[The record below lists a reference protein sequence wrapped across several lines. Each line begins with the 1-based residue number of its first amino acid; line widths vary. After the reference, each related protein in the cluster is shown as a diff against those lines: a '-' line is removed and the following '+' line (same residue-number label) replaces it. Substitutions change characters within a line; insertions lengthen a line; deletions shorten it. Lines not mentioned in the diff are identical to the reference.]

1 MFNICIIKPKDYIH
15 YQAFTEIAE
24 LIHFSL
30 LNLNCKSSIT
40 FNHLDTNPEKKKIIF
55 GGHLLNNDLINKVPN
70 NSIVFNT
77 EQIES
82 NTEEWRERIIKL
94 ANRNIELWDYS
105 LFNIKFTQDKTNIKA
120 KLFEIGYQRE
130 LNRITHKKTKKV
142 DVLFYGSINDR
153 RKIII
158 DKLIEKN
165 IKVKC
170 LFGVYGKDRD
180 DWIAKSKLV
189 LNMHM
194 YDSKIFEIIRV
205 FYLMTNGVPVV
216 AEYDDK
222 TKINN
227 NFLMGIKTAP
237 YNDLVEMIVH
247 LVNSEKEREKLGHN
261 GLLEI
266 KKYPQE
272 QFTKKILNL

>member
-40 FNHLDTNPEKKKIIF
+40 FNHLDTNPEKKNIIF

-120 KLFEIGYQRE
+120 KLFEIGYQGE

-227 NFLMGIKTAP
+227 NFLMGIKTAS
-237 YNDLVEMIVH
+237 YNELVEMIVY
-247 LVNSEKEREKLGHN
+247 LVNNENEREELGHN

>member
-40 FNHLDTNPEKKKIIF
+40 FNHLDTNPEKKNIIF
-55 GGHLLNNDLINKVPN
+55 GGHLLNNDLINKVPK

-130 LNRITHKKTKKV
+130 LNRITQEKTKKV

-227 NFLMGIKTAP
+227 NFLMGIKTAS
-237 YNDLVEMIVH
+237 YNKLVEMIVH
-247 LVNSEKEREKLGHN
+247 LVNNENEREKLGDK
-261 GLLEI
+261 GLFEI

-272 QFTKKILNL
+272 QFTKKNLNL

>member
-40 FNHLDTNPEKKKIIF
+40 FNHLDTNPEKKNIIF

-170 LFGVYGKDRD
+170 LFGVYVKDRD

-227 NFLMGIKTAP
+227 NFLMGIKTVP
-237 YNDLVEMIVH
+237 YNELVEMIVH
-247 LVNSEKEREKLGHN
+247 LVNSENEREELGHN

>member
-1 MFNICIIKPKDYIH
+1 MFNICIIKPKNYIH

-40 FNHLDTNPEKKKIIF
+40 FNHLDTNPEKKNIIF

-227 NFLMGIKTAP
+227 NFLMGIKTAS
-237 YNDLVEMIVH
+237 YNKLVEMIVH
-247 LVNSEKEREKLGHN
+247 LVNNENEREKLGDK
-261 GLLEI
+261 GLFEI

>member
-40 FNHLDTNPEKKKIIF
+40 FNHLDTNPEKKNIIF
-55 GGHLLNNDLINKVPN
+55 GGHLLNNDLINKVPK

-130 LNRITHKKTKKV
+130 LNRITQEKTKKV

-227 NFLMGIKTAP
+227 NFLMGIKTAS
-237 YNDLVEMIVH
+237 YNKLVEMIVH
-247 LVNSEKEREKLGHN
+247 LVNNENEREKLGDK
-261 GLLEI
+261 GLFEI

>member
-40 FNHLDTNPEKKKIIF
+40 FNHLDTNPEKKNIIF

-227 NFLMGIKTAP
+227 NFLMGIKTVP
-237 YNDLVEMIVH
+237 YNELVEMIVH
-247 LVNSEKEREKLGHN
+247 LVNSENEREELGHN

>member
-1 MFNICIIKPKDYIH
+1 
-15 YQAFTEIAE
+15 
-24 LIHFSL
+24 
-30 LNLNCKSSIT
+30 
-40 FNHLDTNPEKKKIIF
+40 
-55 GGHLLNNDLINKVPN
+55 
-70 NSIVFNT
+70 
-77 EQIES
+77 
-82 NTEEWRERIIKL
+82 
-94 ANRNIELWDYS
+94 
-105 LFNIKFTQDKTNIKA
+105 
-120 KLFEIGYQRE
+120 
-130 LNRITHKKTKKV
+130 
-142 DVLFYGSINDR
+142 
-153 RKIII
+153 
-158 DKLIEKN
+158 
-165 IKVKC
+165 
-170 LFGVYGKDRD
+170 
-180 DWIAKSKLV
+180 
-189 LNMHM
+189 MHM

-247 LVNSEKEREKLGHN
+247 LVNSENEREKLGHN

>member
-40 FNHLDTNPEKKKIIF
+40 FNHLDTNPEKKNIIF

-130 LNRITHKKTKKV
+130 LNRITQEKTKKV

-247 LVNSEKEREKLGHN
+247 LVNSENEREKLGHN

>member
-40 FNHLDTNPEKKKIIF
+40 FNHLDTNPEKKNIIF

-120 KLFEIGYQRE
+120 KLFEIGYQGE

-247 LVNSEKEREKLGHN
+247 LVNSENEREELGHN

>member
-40 FNHLDTNPEKKKIIF
+40 FNHLDTNPEKKNIIF

-130 LNRITHKKTKKV
+130 LNRITQEKTKKV

-205 FYLMTNGVPVV
+205 FYLMTNGIPVV

-227 NFLMGIKTAP
+227 NFLMGIKTAS
-237 YNDLVEMIVH
+237 YNKLVEMIVH
-247 LVNSEKEREKLGHN
+247 LVNNENEREKLGDK
-261 GLLEI
+261 GLFEI